1 MTFLFLTLCVL
12 FLNSPFKI
20 IRMKIEKNSVV
31 AMHYTLKNNDAT
43 VLDSSEGR
51 EPLVYIQGNGN
62 LIPGL
67 EAELEGKQANDILD
81 VSIAP
86 ELGYGV
92 RHEGLIQVLPKAQF
106 AGVPELKPGMQF
118 QANTEQGPIMI
129 TIIEVKEDDVVVDG
143 NHPLAGVT
151 LNFHVEIISVRA
163 ATASELEHGHV
174 HGPGGHQH

>member
-1 MTFLFLTLCVL
+1 
-12 FLNSPFKI
+12 
-20 IRMKIEKNSVV
+20 MKIEKNSVV
-31 AMHYTLKNNDAT
+31 SMHYTLKDDNAT
-43 VLDSSEGR
+43 VLDSSDGR
-51 EPLVYIQGNGN
+51 DPLVFIQGHGN

-67 EAELEGKQANDILD
+67 EAELEGKAAEDVLD

-92 RHEGLIQVLPKAQF
+92 RHEGLVQVLPKEQF

-129 TIIEVKEDDVVVDG
+129 TIIEVKEDGVVVDG

-151 LNFHVEIISVRA
+151 LNFHVEIVSVRA
-163 ATASELEHGHV
+163 ATESEIEHGHV
-174 HGPGGHQH
+174 HGAGGHQH